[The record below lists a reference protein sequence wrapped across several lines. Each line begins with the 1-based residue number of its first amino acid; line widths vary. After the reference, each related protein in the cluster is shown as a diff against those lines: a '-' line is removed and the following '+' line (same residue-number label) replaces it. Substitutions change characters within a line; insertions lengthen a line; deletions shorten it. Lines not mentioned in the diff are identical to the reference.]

1 MGAAASVQTT
11 VSTLS
16 QRISKKLE
24 QTADASATANCNV
37 DIGSIIFKRNH
48 GCNVL
53 VRNMCSA
60 QSEAQLQ
67 AIVQA
72 VEETYNELSDEQK
85 AYAPSLLAAAL
96 NIQTN
101 VTTITKDFENY
112 ITQKCHSA
120 AVVNNTIKIQNIEV
134 DECSAPAGMLMTFEF
149 VNTGTSV
156 GNCAMKAVLDV
167 LTKSSDRVSGVQA
180 SGTKVNWY
188 ILAAIVAAALLFF
201 LVFLRKM
208 FFTSTQDKIKLILA
222 KKPEVHWTTYLD
234 TFFSNSPTVL

>member
-11 VSTLS
+11 VNTLN

-24 QTADASATANCNV
+24 QTAEASATANCLV
-37 DIGSIIFKRNH
+37 DIGSIIFRKNY

-60 QSEAQLQ
+60 KAEAQLQ

-72 VEETYNELSDEQK
+72 VEETYNELSDDQK

-101 VTTITKDFENY
+101 VTTIVKDFENY
-112 ITQKCHSA
+112 VNQKCHA
-120 AVVNNTIKIQNIEV
+120 ASVVNNTIKIQNVEV

-149 VNTGTSV
+149 LNTGTSV

-167 LTKSSDRVSGVQA
+167 LTKSSDRVSGRQTA
-180 SGTKVNWY
+180 GTKVNWY
-188 ILAAIVAAALLFF
+188 ILAAIIGAVLVFF
-201 LVFLRKM
+201 LFFLRKM

-222 KKPEVHWTTYLD
+222 SKPEVHWTTYLD